1 MCLCPKECRG
11 PTIEQP
17 AAVLQSSQV
26 FQDKTRYDI
35 IRNQLTLIDTGFHQ
49 QTQF

>member
-1 MCLCPKECRG
+1 MFVSKTETG
-11 PTIEQP
+11 PTVQQP

-26 FQDKTRYDI
+26 FQDEARDNI
-35 IRNQLTLIDTGFHQ
+35 VRNQLTLINTGFHQ